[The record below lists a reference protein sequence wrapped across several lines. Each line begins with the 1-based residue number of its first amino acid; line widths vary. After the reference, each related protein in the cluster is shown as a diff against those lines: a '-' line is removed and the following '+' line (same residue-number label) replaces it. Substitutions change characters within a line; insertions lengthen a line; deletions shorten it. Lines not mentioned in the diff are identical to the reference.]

1 MGATQSAQPS
11 PEELDNLALYPDEVV
26 AALRACFGALATD
39 DGVILASAFLP
50 PQLPAEGARW
60 SKLYQLMCELDEP
73 SSSDGP
79 LHWPGFLAGIT
90 RYCKAPKSQRA
101 RTLVGAYADGGAGL
115 SDDALRVLLRDAQS
129 AARAGDD
136 GGGATVPSWGFD
148 GVLADVHRAGSGA
161 VSREEGK
168 NCCCWRSSRPA
179 QTPQVVSLIGVWQ
192 RAQMGKMPAV
202 LEAKPVPPTRW

>member
-148 GVLADVHRAGSGA
+148 GVLADVHCTGSGA
-161 VSREEGK
+161 VSAQAWAR
-168 NCCCWRSSRPA
+168 WVSRPSCMA
-179 QTPQVVSLIGVWQ
+179 IWSVV
-192 RAQMGKMPAV
+192 
-202 LEAKPVPPTRW
+202 